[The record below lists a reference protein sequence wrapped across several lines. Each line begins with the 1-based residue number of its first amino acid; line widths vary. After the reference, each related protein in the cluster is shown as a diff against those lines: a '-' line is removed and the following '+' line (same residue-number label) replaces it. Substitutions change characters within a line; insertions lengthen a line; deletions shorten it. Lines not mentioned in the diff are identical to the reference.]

1 MMIEHVKKVL
11 ADPKRVCPAYDP
23 KEGYELAG
31 FVWLQGFND
40 LVDGTTYPGPDNLEN
55 TMYIRDL
62 LATLHSR
69 CSQRLVSP
77 EDAIRDR
84 RAGSRR

>member
-1 MMIEHVKKVL
+1 MMIDHVKKVL
-11 ADPKRVCPAYDP
+11 ADPKRVCPAYDE
-23 KEGYELAG
+23 KAGYELAG

-40 LVDGTTYPGPDNLEN
+40 LVDGRLIPDLTNPEN
-55 TMYIRDL
+55 T
-62 LATLHSR
+62 TNTQTCWPLHSR
-69 CSQRLVSP
+69 CAQRPVSP